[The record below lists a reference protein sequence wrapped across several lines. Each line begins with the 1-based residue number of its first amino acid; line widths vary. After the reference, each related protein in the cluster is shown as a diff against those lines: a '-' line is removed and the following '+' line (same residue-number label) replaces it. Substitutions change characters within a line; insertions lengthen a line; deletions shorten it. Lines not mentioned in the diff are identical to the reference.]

1 MYDALTSRYTLG
13 CPTLGEVRVA
23 LSSFRRLD
31 RLPGPSHPAVFGIS
45 FDCVCGEEHPGLV
58 SHDVLD
64 WVPLGPRE
72 ARFLNLMT
80 ARLDKLETELADLAA
95 SHIQAG
101 EWPWSFFCY
110 PEERPRPVFPSSFFL
125 LAPAHAHGAMGIAV
139 RCPGCASVSVN
150 LVTEEHVDLPFH
162 NDREVGVVEHLFG
175 NDVERPVEEFA
186 SELYS
191 GRFDVRRLAL
201 E

>member
-1 MYDALTSRYTLG
+1 
-13 CPTLGEVRVA
+13 
-23 LSSFRRLD
+23 
-31 RLPGPSHPAVFGIS
+31 
-45 FDCVCGEEHPGLV
+45 
-58 SHDVLD
+58 
-64 WVPLGPRE
+64 
-72 ARFLNLMT
+72 
-80 ARLDKLETELADLAA
+80 
-95 SHIQAG
+95 
-101 EWPWSFFCY
+101 
-110 PEERPRPVFPSSFFL
+110 
-125 LAPAHAHGAMGIAV
+125 MGIAV
-139 RCPGCASVSVN
+139 RCPVCANVSVN